1 MKPKLTVRAQ
11 MLIACGLFSCIVVLL
26 GGLNWVTVQSLG
38 GSLERAVK
46 STAAKANRAAAMQSL
61 FQQMRA
67 EARGT
72 QISVVIGYYQSR
84 LNSKAAA
91 ESTCAGCH
99 TVERVAEERQ
109 QVENLSRQVREHVQA
124 LSTAELTDTE
134 RAAADDIQQ
143 SMLAWVSAYGEYLQ
157 FTQANR
163 FDEAHSVAT
172 ERVLPAMQKAGD
184 SAGQLA
190 ASQQKALDESAL
202 ASQAEI
208 VRSRSI
214 TAIFVLLSLA
224 MVIGMA
230 VLLNRLSSK
239 LKESVDEISG
249 GVHAFRQVSHQI
261 SSSSQSLANNAN
273 SQAASLTESAAAAEQ
288 ARRSS
293 ASGLDR
299 LRSTT
304 EAGQKV
310 SQRVHDT
317 AERLQDMLKA
327 MEDMNA
333 RAGKV
338 VSILQTIDTIAFQTN
353 ILALNAAVEAARAGQ
368 AGLGFAV
375 VAEEVRSLAQ
385 RCAKASQETGAL
397 ITASATA
404 TREGTERLDRLAA
417 GVTSIET
424 ELARMLA
431 LVEQVQRGGEEE
443 SRAIAEMATAM
454 DHMQRDTQK
463 TAAAAEQSAAAAEE
477 LNSQANVM
485 NDTADQIRVLFAG

>member
-1 MKPKLTVRAQ
+1 MIPQLTVRAQ
-11 MLIACGLFSCIVVLL
+11 MLIACALFACVVVLL

-38 GSLERAVK
+38 GSLDRAVK
-46 STAAKANRAAAMQSL
+46 GTAAKASRAAAMQSL
-61 FQQMRA
+61 FQQMLA

-84 LNSKAAA
+84 LNTKAAA
-91 ESTCAGCH
+91 ENTCIGCH
-99 TVERVAEERQ
+99 TVERVGEERVR
-109 QVENLSRQVREHVQA
+109 VENLSRKVQEHVQA
-124 LSTAELTDTE
+124 LSATQLTSAE
-134 RAAADDIQQ
+134 RAAAAAIQQ
-143 SMLAWVSAYGEYLQ
+143 SMQAWVSAYGEYLH
-157 FTQANR
+157 FTQANQ
-163 FDEAHSVAT
+163 FDEAHTLAT
-172 ERVLPAMQKAGD
+172 DKVLPAMQKASE
-184 SAGQLA
+184 SAAHLA
-190 ASQQKALDESAL
+190 ASQQKALDDAAQS
-202 ASQAEI
+202 SQQEI

-224 MVIGMA
+224 LVVGMA
-230 VLLNRLSSK
+230 VLLSRLSSK
-239 LKESVDEISG
+239 LKGSVDEISG

-293 ASGLDR
+293 AASLDR

-310 SQRVHDT
+310 SRRVHDT

-327 MEDMNA
+327 MEDMSV

-338 VSILQTIDTIAFQTN
+338 VSILKTIDEIAFQTN

-375 VAEEVRSLAQ
+375 VAEEVRNLAQ
-385 RCAKASQETGAL
+385 RCARASQETGAL
-397 ITASATA
+397 VTASATA

-417 GVTSIET
+417 GVSGIET
-424 ELARMLA
+424 ELAQMLA

-463 TAAAAEQSAAAAEE
+463 TAATAEQSAAAAEE
-477 LNSQANVM
+477 LDSQATVM
-485 NDTADQIRVLFAG
+485 NDTADRIRVLFAG